1 MQLYIN
7 YDMFLSNKVV
17 FLAGMLSF
25 FKYLRVFS
33 VYFCLESV
41 VTRNVYPHLNYAM
54 LKTEF
59 EKKPLEMAD
68 GCAAL

>member
-1 MQLYIN
+1 
-7 YDMFLSNKVV
+7 
-17 FLAGMLSF
+17 
-25 FKYLRVFS
+25 